1 MRSEGVGP
9 PETWVC
15 SKGIEM
21 SIEDWRSRIDAL
33 DGELLRLLNERARI
47 ALKVGESK
55 KEAGASLCDHTR
67 EREVI
72 ERMSAANEGPLDDR
86 AIVELYR
93 AIIHESRR
101 IQTLAA
107 QPGHEGIPTHLQ
119 GPKIESVRVAFQG
132 APGAFSEEAAVK
144 LLGEDLALVPRA
156 NFESLF
162 KAIDD
167 RAADYILAPIENS
180 LAGFV
185 HACYDLLLDSKLF
198 IAGEVII
205 PINHYL
211 VACPGASLEGIAT
224 VESHPV
230 ALDQCRRFLAAN
242 PRIRRIAAED
252 TAGSVARI
260 VEQGDP
266 TRAAIAGKRAAEQYG
281 GVILREH
288 LEDSSENYTRFLLLT
303 PSAEFP
309 EGADKVSL
317 VIELPHQPGAL
328 HNALEPFARR
338 SIDLLKIQGRPVKG
352 RPWEY
357 CFYLDLRI
365 SPNDEE
371 FTTALDELRERRVE
385 TRILGA
391 YRSAVLPAG

>member
-1 MRSEGVGP
+1 
-9 PETWVC
+9 
-15 SKGIEM
+15 M
-21 SIEDWRSRIDAL
+21 SVDDWRSRIDAL

-67 EREVI
+67 EREVV
-72 ERMSAANEGPLDDR
+72 ERMCRANQGPLDDR

-107 QPGHEGIPTHLQ
+107 QPEREARLPEQ
-119 GPKIESVRVAFQG
+119 KSESVRVAFQG
-132 APGAFSEEAAVK
+132 AHGAFSEEAAVK
-144 LLGEDLALVPRA
+144 LLGEDVALIPRP

-162 KAIDD
+162 NAIDD
-167 RAADYILAPIENS
+167 RAADYILSPIENS

-185 HACYDLLLDSKLF
+185 HACYDLLLDSKLY
-198 IAGEVII
+198 ISGEVII

-211 VACPGASLEGIAT
+211 IACPGATLEGIAT

-357 CFYLDLRI
+357 CFYLDLRS
-365 SPNDEE
+365 SPNDVEL
-371 FTTALDELRERRVE
+371 TAALNELRERRVE

-391 YRSAVLPAG
+391 YRSAVVPAG

>member
-1 MRSEGVGP
+1 
-9 PETWVC
+9 
-15 SKGIEM
+15 M
-21 SIEDWRSRIDAL
+21 SVDDWRARIDEL
-33 DGELLRLLNERARI
+33 DGELLCLLNERARI

-72 ERMSAANEGPLDDR
+72 ERLCDANEGPLDDR
-86 AIVELYR
+86 AIIELYR

-101 IQTLAA
+101 IQNLAT
-107 QPGHEGIPTHLQ
+107 QPSHEGVAPHLSGQ
-119 GPKIESVRVAFQG
+119 EKGSVRVAFQG
-132 APGAFSEEAAVK
+132 ARGAFSEAAAVK
-144 LLGEDLALVPRA
+144 LLGQDITLVPRV

-162 KAIDD
+162 SAIDD
-167 RAADYILAPIENS
+167 QAADCILAPIENS

-185 HACYDLLLDSKLF
+185 HACYDLLLDSKLY
-198 IAGEVII
+198 ISGEVII

-211 VACPGASLEGIAT
+211 IGCPGASFEGIAA

-242 PRIRRIAAED
+242 PRIQRIAAED
-252 TAGSVARI
+252 TAGSVAR
-260 VEQGDP
+260 VVAQGDP

-303 PSAEFP
+303 PSAEFA
-309 EGADKVSL
+309 EGADKLSL

-328 HNALEPFARR
+328 HNALDPFARR
-338 SIDLLKIQGRPVKG
+338 GIDLLKIEGRPVKG

-357 CFYLDLRI
+357 CFYLDLRS
-365 SPNDEE
+365 SPNDVEVI
-371 FTTALDELRERRVE
+371 TALNELRDRRVE

-391 YRSAVLPAG
+391 YRSAVVPAG

>member
-1 MRSEGVGP
+1 
-9 PETWVC
+9 
-15 SKGIEM
+15 M
-21 SIEDWRSRIDAL
+21 SIDDWRSRIDEL
-33 DGELLRLLNERARI
+33 DKQLLRLLNERAGI
-47 ALKVGESK
+47 ALRVGESK

-72 ERMSAANEGPLDDR
+72 ERMCEANEGPLDDR

-101 IQTLAA
+101 IQNLATVPSPEA
-107 QPGHEGIPTHLQ
+107 TTPRLPGQKNASL
-119 GPKIESVRVAFQG
+119 RVAFQG
-132 APGAFSEEAAVK
+132 ARGAFSEAAAVK
-144 LLGEDLALVPRA
+144 LLGDDITLVPRE

-162 KAIDD
+162 NSLNDNT
-167 RAADYILAPIENS
+167 ADCILAPIENS

-185 HACYDLLLDSKLF
+185 HACYDLLLESKLY
-198 IAGEVII
+198 ISGEVII

-211 VACPGASLEGIAT
+211 IGCPGASFEKIAT

-230 ALDQCRRFLAAN
+230 ALDQCRRFLAGN
-242 PRIRRIAAED
+242 PQIRRVAAED

-260 VEQGDP
+260 VAQADP

-309 EGADKVSL
+309 EEADKLSL

-328 HNALEPFARR
+328 HNALDPFARR
-338 SIDLLKIQGRPVKG
+338 GIDLLKIEGRPVKG

-357 CFYLDLRI
+357 CFYLDLRS
-365 SPNDEE
+365 SPDDVEL
-371 FTTALDELRERRVE
+371 TTALEELRDRHVE

-391 YRSAVLPAG
+391 YRSAVVPAG

>member
-1 MRSEGVGP
+1 
-9 PETWVC
+9 
-15 SKGIEM
+15 M
-21 SIEDWRSRIDAL
+21 SIDDWRSRINAL

-55 KEAGASLCDHTR
+55 KEAGVALCDHTR
-67 EREVI
+67 EREVV
-72 ERMSAANEGPLDDR
+72 ERMCEANEGPLDER

-101 IQTLAA
+101 IQNLAM
-107 QPGHEGIPTHLQ
+107 QPSEESAPHHSGQ
-119 GPKIESVRVAFQG
+119 GNGSLRVAFQG
-132 APGAFSEEAAVK
+132 ARGAFSEEAAVK
-144 LLGEDLALVPRA
+144 LLGKNITLVPRT

-162 KAIDD
+162 NAIDD
-167 RAADYILAPIENS
+167 KAADCILAPIENS

-185 HACYDLLLDSKLF
+185 HACYDLLLESKLYVS
-198 IAGEVII
+198 GEVII

-211 VACPGASLEGIAT
+211 IGCAGASFEGITA

-242 PRIRRIAAED
+242 PQISRIAAED

-260 VEQGDP
+260 VAQGDP
-266 TRAAIAGKRAAEQYG
+266 SRAAIAGKRAGEEYG
-281 GVILREH
+281 GVVLREH

-303 PSAEFP
+303 PSEKSSG
-309 EGADKVSL
+309 ETDKISL

-338 SIDLLKIQGRPVKG
+338 GIDLLKIQGRPVKG

-357 CFYLDLRI
+357 CFYLDLRG
-365 SPNDEE
+365 SPNDSEVAA
-371 FTTALDELRERRVE
+371 ALSELRDHRVE
-385 TRILGA
+385 TRVLGA
-391 YRSAVLPAG
+391 YRAAVVPSG

>member
-1 MRSEGVGP
+1 
-9 PETWVC
+9 
-15 SKGIEM
+15 M
-21 SIEDWRSRIDAL
+21 SIDDWRVQIDEL
-33 DGELLRLLNERARI
+33 DAELLRLLNERARI
-47 ALKVGESK
+47 ALKVGDSK
-55 KEAGASLCDHTR
+55 KQAGASLCDHTR

-72 ERMSAANEGPLDDR
+72 ERLSAANEGPLDDR

-101 IQTLAA
+101 IQNLAHH
-107 QPGHEGIPTHLQ
+107 PSP
-119 GPKIESVRVAFQG
+119 ESRTPRFSGAGNGSWRVAFQG
-132 APGAFSEEAAVK
+132 ARGAFSEEAATK
-144 LLGEDLALVPRA
+144 LLGEEITLVPRPS
-156 NFESLF
+156 FESLF
-162 KAIDD
+162 EAINDQS
-167 RAADYILAPIENS
+167 ANCILAPIENS

-198 IAGEVII
+198 ISGEVII

-211 VACPGASLEGIAT
+211 IGCPGASFAAIKT

-242 PRIRRIAAED
+242 PQLRRIAAED

-260 VEQGDP
+260 MAEGDQ
-266 TRAAIAGKRAAEQYG
+266 TRAAIAGRRAAEQYG

-303 PSAEFP
+303 PAAELVD
-309 EGADKVSL
+309 ETDKISL

-328 HNALEPFARR
+328 HDALEPFARR
-338 SIDLLKIQGRPVKG
+338 GIDLLKIHGRPVKG

-357 CFYLDLRI
+357 CFYLDLPGTLKDLEI
-365 SPNDEE
+365 TS
-371 FTTALDELRERRVE
+371 ALSELRERRVE
-385 TRILGA
+385 TRVLGA
-391 YRSAVLPAG
+391 YQSAVVPVG